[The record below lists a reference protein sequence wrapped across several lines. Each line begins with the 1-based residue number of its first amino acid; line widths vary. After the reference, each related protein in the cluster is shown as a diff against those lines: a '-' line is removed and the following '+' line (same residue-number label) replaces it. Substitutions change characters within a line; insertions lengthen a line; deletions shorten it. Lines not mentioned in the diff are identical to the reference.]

1 MPAFDVNNA
10 SFSRPLRQEVML
22 TKPNTWGLGG
32 QSRVVIDQVS
42 FRISAGERVGL
53 LGPNGAGKS
62 TLLRLLAGIFEPD
75 AGSITRPK
83 DCTTLLDGFFG
94 MSPDLSGRYNCVSR
108 LRVAGLSSAEIRRLT
123 DDVEDFSGLGMY
135 FDLPIRTYSSGMLM
149 RLIFSIVTSNA
160 HDTFLID
167 EWFGMADA
175 DFQAQATKRLESLYQ
190 SSSTI
195 VLASHNN
202 DILRQQCTRGMV
214 VINGRIAF
222 DGAIEDAIAH
232 YEHR

>member
-1 MPAFDVNNA
+1 MIAFAVENA
-10 SFSRPLRQEVML
+10 SFSRPLRQEIML
-22 TKPNTWGLGG
+22 TKPNTWGLWRK
-32 QSRVVIDQVS
+32 SRVVIDQMS
-42 FRISAGERVGL
+42 LQISAGERVGL

-75 AGSITRPK
+75 SGSIKRPE

-94 MSPDLSGRYNCVSR
+94 MSPDLSGRDNCVSR
-108 LRVAGLSSAEIRRLT
+108 LRIAGLATSEIHRHT
-123 DDVEDFSGLGMY
+123 TDVEDFSGLGTY
-135 FDLPIRTYSSGMLM
+135 FDQPIRTYSSGMLM
-149 RLIFSIVTSNA
+149 RLIFSIVTTNV

-167 EWFGMADA
+167 EGFGMADA

-202 DILRQQCTRGMV
+202 DILRQQCTRGLV
-214 VINGRIAF
+214 VINGQIAF
-222 DGAIEDAIAH
+222 DGAIENAIAH